1 MPGWLTEGQT
11 VALVGLFGGILLGLA
26 ARLGRFCT
34 LGAIE
39 DALYGGSSTRM
50 RMWVLAI
57 GTAVTGTFA
66 LVGAG
71 LLDETESFYL
81 SIRWMPLAS
90 ILGGLMFGYGMA
102 LAGNCGYGAI
112 ARLGGGDLRS
122 FVIVLVMGV
131 STYITLAGP
140 LAPVRNLLFH
150 QVDVTTDLPPGLAH
164 HISALTGWPLAAI
177 GIPIGLAICIAALWG
192 AGLRRD
198 PKAIFW
204 SVVVGLAIVS
214 GWAGTQW
221 VNTNGFEALPVVSH
235 SYSAP
240 VGETILWAMSGSLR
254 PVSFAV
260 GSVAGVWL
268 GAFIGS
274 LIRGHF
280 RWEACED
287 PRELRRQIIG
297 AAVMGVGA
305 VIAMG
310 CTVGQGM
317 SAFSVLAISAPVTFL
332 AIFAGAALGLRQ
344 LIEGFSPAE

>member
-1 MPGWLTEGQT
+1 MPGWLSDHQI
-11 VALVGLFGGILLGLA
+11 VALVGVFGGVLLGLA

-34 LGAIE
+34 MGAIE
-39 DALYGGSSTRM
+39 DMLYGGSDLRM
-50 RMWVLAI
+50 RMWALAI
-57 GTAVTGTFA
+57 GTAVTGSFA
-66 LVGAG
+66 LIGAG
-71 LLDETESFYL
+71 LLNPDQSFYL

-131 STYITLAGP
+131 STYVVLSGP
-140 LAPVRNLLFH
+140 LAPLRNFFFE
-150 QVDVTTDLPPGLAH
+150 QIDVTTEIPPGLAH
-164 HISALTGWPLAAI
+164 HAAAMTGWPLAPI
-177 GIPIGLAICIAALWG
+177 GIGVGLLICGGALAAP
-192 AGLRRD
+192 ALRRD
-198 PKAIFW
+198 PKSILW
-204 SVVVGLAIVS
+204 SLAVGVAIVS

-221 VNTNGFEALPVVSH
+221 VNANGFEALPVVSH
-235 SYSAP
+235 SFSAP
-240 VGETILWAMSGSLR
+240 VGETILWTMTGSLR

-260 GSVAGVWL
+260 GSVAGIWL

-274 LIRGHF
+274 LIKGHF

-287 PRELRRQIIG
+287 PRELRRQIVG
-297 AAVMGVGA
+297 AAIMGAGA

-317 SAFSVLAISAPVTFL
+317 TAFSLLAISAPVTFL

-344 LIEGFSPAE
+344 LIEGFRPAE